1 MVSKFALCYHVR
13 MAKPI
18 TIIFYF
24 FLLFAKTRKWKNIP
38 EFIKTHFFFRL
49 CFWLD
54 GPLSVSASVIGILI
68 NVLSI
73 ILMARKRV
81 SKTFHLL
88 MINLS
93 CWDLVS
99 WCVLIDWIKKKW
111 ILGFW
116 STLFNLSSWDLLNKF
131 LQCAVCSTHIY
142 VFL

>member
-1 MVSKFALCYHVR
+1 MKEYSRIHQNS
-13 MAKPI
+13 
-18 TIIFYF
+18 F
-24 FLLFAKTRKWKNIP
+24 FVL
-38 EFIKTHFFFRL
+38 FFRL

-116 STLFNLSSWDLLNKF
+116 STLFNLSSWDLLNNFYNVLYALLTFMFFSSAIIIKSIGA
-131 LQCAVCSTHIY
+131 LVWIKQTG
-142 VFL
+142 LN